1 MRRPEPMRVH
11 RAVAHAGLA
20 SRRAAEELVRE
31 GRVLVNGVP
40 ATIGQIVAPED
51 EVTVD
56 GRRAE
61 PEQSRVYLLNKAAG
75 TVSTASDPQ
84 GRPTVLDAL
93 PDDVRLYPV
102 GRLDLDTTGA
112 LLVTN
117 DGELAGRL
125 MHPRSKV
132 PKTYEVLVEGRVSAA
147 TLRRLRAGVDL
158 EDGRT
163 LPARVEIMRRA
174 HPGHTWLL
182 MELTEGRNRQ
192 VKRMG
197 DAVGH
202 PVRRL
207 HRSRYAG
214 LGLRGL
220 RTGEW
225 RPLTRE
231 EIARVGRAGV
241 PAEAGAPA

>member
-1 MRRPEPMRVH
+1 MRVH

-20 SRRAAEELVRE
+20 SRRAAEALVRE
-31 GRVLVNGVP
+31 GRVLVNGEP
-40 ATIGQIVAPED
+40 ARIGQVVAPED

-56 GRRAE
+56 GRRADPE
-61 PEQSRVYLLNKAAG
+61 PARVYLLNKAAG

-93 PDDVRLYPV
+93 PDTLRLYPI

-112 LLVTN
+112 LLITN
-117 DGELAGRL
+117 DGDLASRL

-147 TLRRLRAGVDL
+147 SIRRLRHGVDL
-158 EDGRT
+158 DDGPT
-163 LPARVEIMRRA
+163 LPARVEAMRRA
-174 HPGHTWLL
+174 YPGHTWLL
-182 MELTEGRNRQ
+182 IELTEGRNRQ
-192 VKRMG
+192 IKRMG
-197 DAVGH
+197 EAVGH

-214 LGLRGL
+214 IGLKGLRA
-220 RTGEW
+220 GEW
-225 RPLTRE
+225 RPLSRDE
-231 EIARVGRAGV
+231 VARVSRAAGE
-241 PAEAGAPA
+241 PAGAGAPA